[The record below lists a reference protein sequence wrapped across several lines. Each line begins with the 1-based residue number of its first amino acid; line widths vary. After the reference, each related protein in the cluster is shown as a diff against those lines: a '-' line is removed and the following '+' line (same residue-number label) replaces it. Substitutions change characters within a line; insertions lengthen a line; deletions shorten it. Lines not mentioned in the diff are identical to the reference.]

1 MKRWPPLKQKIRKRK
16 LEELSKYA
24 TTMHNADAERIRREI
39 ISASKEDQKRKWKT
53 KLQHLSR
60 ACMMDRLEEM
70 MTESNTKVLDSVSQQ
85 TRGMN
90 TTIGTF

>member
-1 MKRWPPLKQKIRKRK
+1 MLQK
-16 LEELSKYA
+16 
-24 TTMHNADAERIRREI
+24 
-39 ISASKEDQKRKWKT
+39 DQKKKWKT

-85 TRGMN
+85 IRGMN
-90 TTIGTF
+90 TTIGKIKDESDERYNKMDEILDT

>member
-16 LEELSKYA
+16 LEELSEYA

-39 ISASKEDQKRKWKT
+39 ISVQKRKWKT

-70 MTESNTKVLDSVSQQ
+70 MTKSNTKVLDSVSQQ
-85 TRGMN
+85 IRGMN
-90 TTIGTF
+90 TTIGKN

>member
-39 ISASKEDQKRKWKT
+39 ISASKR
-53 KLQHLSR
+53 S
-60 ACMMDRLEEM
+60 EEKM
-70 MTESNTKVLDSVSQQ
+70 ENKIATSQQ
-85 TRGMN
+85 SMHDGSTGGN
-90 TTIGTF
+90 DD